1 MLRPGVF
8 GKIVPLLLTALILSL
23 VPGCSKGSAEAIVP
37 IELVPQGVTS
47 LAHISLGQ
55 ILNDE
60 DLTGIFDVLPME
72 EDGPQN
78 FDEAVE
84 DLKEELGIDIR
95 DYDEILYFAED
106 QTISAASAASFGD
119 GFDGDLFEDVSI
131 ELQTAILT
139 GVIEEDGF
147 IAAVEETMEEVLDP
161 TDYKGY
167 ELYSGPRQEV
177 AVAFLS
183 TTAVVI
189 GIPDMVKSVIDVK
202 VGDESPLS
210 GRLLDE
216 YNQLGDAL
224 IKSVAIASPAASDDA
239 LREAPG
245 LLPIPL
251 DLDALADI
259 DISKSTFA
267 KTGEAITLNSETCFN
282 NAEAVDTMESLFGII
297 KLLPLMMPFAE
308 GDMEDSQIPEE
319 AMELLVELLDRIE
332 TESTDQCFK
341 VSFEITLTELED
353 LIEQLV
359 QIDSEAVGPGE
370 VY

>member
-1 MLRPGVF
+1 MVRVQVL
-8 GKIVPLLLTALILSL
+8 KKTIPLLLIALLFSL
-23 VPGCSKGSAEAIVP
+23 VPGCSKSSAEAIVP

-47 LAHISLGQ
+47 LAHINLGQ
-55 ILNDE
+55 ILNDD

-72 EDGPQN
+72 EDAPQS
-78 FDEAVE
+78 FDEAME
-84 DLKEELGIDIR
+84 ELKEELGIDIR
-95 DYDEILYFAED
+95 DFDEILYFAED
-106 QTISAASAASFGD
+106 QAVSAAPAASFGD
-119 GFDGDLFEDVSI
+119 GFDGELFQDVSI
-131 ELQTAILT
+131 DLQTVILT

-147 IAAVEETMEEVLDP
+147 IAAVGESLEEVLDP

-167 ELYSGPRQEV
+167 QLYSGPRQEV

-189 GIPDMVKSVIDVK
+189 GIPEMVKSVIDVK

-216 YNQLGDAL
+216 YSQLDEAL
-224 IKSVAIASPAASDDA
+224 IKSVAIASPAASEDA

-259 DISKSTFA
+259 DISKSTFV
-267 KTGEAITLNSETCFN
+267 KTGDSITLNSETCFN
-282 NAEAVDTMESLFGII
+282 NTEAVDTMEALFGIL
-297 KLLPLMMPFAE
+297 KLLPMMMPFAD
-308 GDMEDSQIPEE
+308 GDSQESEIPEE
-319 AMELLVELLDRIE
+319 GMELLVDLLDRFE
-332 TESTDQCFK
+332 TESTDQCFT

-359 QIDSEAVGPGE
+359 QIESEAVGPGE

>member
-1 MLRPGVF
+1 
-8 GKIVPLLLTALILSL
+8 
-23 VPGCSKGSAEAIVP
+23 
-37 IELVPQGVTS
+37 
-47 LAHISLGQ
+47 
-55 ILNDE
+55 
-60 DLTGIFDVLPME
+60 ME
-72 EDGPQN
+72 E
-78 FDEAVE
+78 
-84 DLKEELGIDIR
+84 LKQELGIDIR

-106 QTISAASAASFGD
+106 QALPAAPAASFGD
-119 GFDGDLFEDVSI
+119 GFDGDLLQDVSI

-147 IAAVEETMEEVLDP
+147 IAAMEEVLEEVLDP

-167 ELYSGPRQEV
+167 QLYSGPRQEV

-183 TTAVVI
+183 ATAVVI

-202 VGDESPLS
+202 VADESPLS

-216 YNQLGDAL
+216 YNQLGEAL
-224 IKSVAIASPAASDDA
+224 IKSVAIASPAASEDA

-259 DISKSTFA
+259 DISKSTFT
-267 KTGEAITLNSETCFN
+267 KTGKSITLNSETCFN
-282 NAEAVDTMESLFGII
+282 NAEAVDTMEALFSII
-297 KLLPLMMPFAE
+297 KLLPMMMPFAE
-308 GDMEDSQIPEE
+308 GDLEDSQIPEE
-319 AMELLVELLDRIE
+319 AMEVLVELLDRFE

-359 QIDSEAVGPGE
+359 QIESEAVGPGE

>member
-1 MLRPGVF
+1 MLRVQVL
-8 GKIVPLLLTALILSL
+8 KMAIPLLLTALVFSL
-23 VPGCSKGSAEAIVP
+23 IPGCSNSRDEAIVP

-47 LAHISLGQ
+47 LAQISLGQ
-55 ILNDE
+55 ILNDD

-72 EDGPQN
+72 EDAPEN
-78 FDEAVE
+78 FDAAMQQ
-84 DLKEELGIDIR
+84 LKEELGIDIR
-95 DYDEILYFAED
+95 DFDEILYFAED
-106 QTISAASAASFGD
+106 QAVSAATAASFGD
-119 GFDGDLFEDVSI
+119 GFGGDLFQDVSI

-147 IAAVEETMEEVLDP
+147 IAAVGEVLEDVLDP

-202 VGDESPLS
+202 VGDESRLS
-210 GRLLDE
+210 GRVLDE
-216 YNQLGDAL
+216 YNQLGEAL
-224 IKSVAIASPAASDDA
+224 IKSVAIASPAATEDV

-267 KTGEAITLNSETCFN
+267 KTGESITLNSETCFN
-282 NAEAVDTMESLFGII
+282 NTEAVDTMEALFGMI
-297 KLLPLMMPFAE
+297 KLLPLMMPFAD
-308 GDMEDSQIPEE
+308 GDSEEFQIPEE
-319 AMELLVELLDRIE
+319 GMEVLVDLLDRFD

-341 VSFEITLTELED
+341 VSFEITLTELQEV
-353 LIEQLV
+353 IEQLV